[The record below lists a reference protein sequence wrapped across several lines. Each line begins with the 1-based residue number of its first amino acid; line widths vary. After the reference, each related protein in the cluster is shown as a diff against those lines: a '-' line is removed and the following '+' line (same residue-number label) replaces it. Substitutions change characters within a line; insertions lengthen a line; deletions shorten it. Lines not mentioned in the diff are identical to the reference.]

1 MKIVYVSKLWHL
13 VGIQFYHTPKILG
26 HFQSISSYELP
37 TSSEVPGS
45 PFGQSDQSF
54 NHRVFV
60 PHHIVDRWTDER
72 KVKKSLLIET
82 LCQST
87 LSFRVDFSA
96 IVEHIW
102 DSVWTIELAKINS
115 KINNQP
121 TINYHQFNIRSNIYY
136 RETVIYLASWN
147 RFERI
152 TVEMQITFNAWI

>member
-1 MKIVYVSKLWHL
+1 MINMAFMPLYMWEMWDVTPVTH
-13 VGIQFYHTPKILG
+13 GRTHEHTDSGKVV
-26 HFQSISSYELP
+26 QYSVWAESAISSYELP

-54 NHRVFV
+54 NHHVFV
-60 PHHIVDRWTDER
+60 PHHIVDRWTNPQ
-72 KVKKSLLIET
+72 KVKKSLLIES

-96 IVEHIW
+96 IVENIW
-102 DSVWTIELAKINS
+102 DSVWTIKLAKIDT

-136 RETVIYLASWN
+136 
-147 RFERI
+147 
-152 TVEMQITFNAWI
+152 